1 MGAILDRETGLSR
14 EALLRKWDEVL
25 RDPVL
30 RESPYRIELNQW
42 GTIEITPV
50 KPFHSKTAKRLADR
64 LEDSLGGESYTEL
77 AIALPQGLRVPNVS
91 WCSDEFLSRH
101 AGEFDPGSLALTS
114 PPEICIEV
122 MSESNSY
129 GELKQKID
137 AYLAAG
143 AREAWIV
150 LPDLRIRFFDAN
162 GERDRT
168 QYAVDLPDLSAP

>member
-1 MGAILDRETGLSR
+1 MGAILERETGLTR
-14 EALLRKWDEVL
+14 EALLHKWEEVL

-42 GTIEITPV
+42 GTIEMTPI
-50 KPFHSKTAKRLADR
+50 KPFHSKAAKRLADR

-77 AIALPQGLRVPNVS
+77 AIALPQGLRVPDVS
-91 WCSDEFLSRH
+91 WCSDQFLSEH
-101 AGEFDPGSLALTS
+101 ADEFKPGSLALTS
-114 PPEICIEV
+114 PPEICVEV

-129 GELKQKID
+129 GELKQKVD

-150 LPDLRIRFFDAN
+150 LTDLRIRFFDAT

-168 QYAVDLPDLSAP
+168 EYAVDLSDWSAP